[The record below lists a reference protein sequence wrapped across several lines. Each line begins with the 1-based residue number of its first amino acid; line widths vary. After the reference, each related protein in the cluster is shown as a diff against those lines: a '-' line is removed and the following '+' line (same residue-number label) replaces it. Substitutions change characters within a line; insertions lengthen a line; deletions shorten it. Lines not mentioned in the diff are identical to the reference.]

1 MAVTQAY
8 YKDENRDVGNETVI
22 AGVNASAGNEAEV
35 SIDRTQLD
43 VNKRE
48 TNILGQAVE
57 SNEEPAHVK
66 AARLAQEAKR
76 RAERNVFN
84 KTEERHQQH
93 KCMRRFASCC
103 PCLKNWLL
111 GKELVEGKTPLM
123 RTMQAFEMTK
133 RDSAKFLKL
142 FEKIDWDHSGTIDI
156 EELFGYLKMD
166 VAGYARKT
174 FSTMNVQ
181 HEYMDEDGRFDPRKF
196 AAVWQFIRELGYRVD
211 GVGRLKRDFPT
222 GFKPR
227 RRPDRPEARPRSAP
241 RGAASSRPRRS
252 SSTMPRS
259 SSGSL
264 TFVR

>member
-1 MAVTQAY
+1 MLHT
-8 YKDENRDVGNETVI
+8 G
-22 AGVNASAGNEAEV
+22 
-35 SIDRTQLD
+35 
-43 VNKRE
+43 
-48 TNILGQAVE
+48 
-57 SNEEPAHVK
+57 
-66 AARLAQEAKR
+66 
-76 RAERNVFN
+76 
-84 KTEERHQQH
+84 
-93 KCMRRFASCC
+93 
-103 PCLKNWLL
+103 
-111 GKELVEGKTPLM
+111 
-123 RTMQAFEMTK
+123 
-133 RDSAKFLKL
+133 AKFLKL

-196 AAVWQFIRELGYRVD
+196 AAVWQSIRELGYRVD
-211 GVGRLKRDFPT
+211 GVGRLKCDFPA

-252 SSTMPRS
+252 SSTTPRS

-264 TFVR
+264 IFVR